1 MKLMFLCILQMV
13 NAILTRRG
21 TAAPRGER
29 AAALVLDGIKR
40 NDWRARPDAARKL
53 GAVLAERG
61 EIAYWVVTPESDP
74 TSSQRADARERLR
87 LRSAKSLDAALRFR
101 SEYRIC
107 DRWLTR
113 LRITL
118 ARDVRSPRRGAYRRI
133 GRRGLCESRPALR
146 ARRRRAPSRADVCA
160 PS

>member
-1 MKLMFLCILQMV
+1 MFLCILQMV

-61 EIAYWVVTPESDP
+61 EIAYWVVTPESDLP
-74 TSSQRADARERLR
+74 VRMPNLRPLAHQTPDHAR
-87 LRSAKSLDAALRFR
+87 
-101 SEYRIC
+101 
-107 DRWLTR
+107 
-113 LRITL
+113 
-118 ARDVRSPRRGAYRRI
+118 PRRPIAEARGGAYRRI